1 LKVANDLVVEVQGTL
16 DLGVLTA
23 LKVVLPSKIP
33 PKPVKNVRLKGT
45 VSDLSGSC
53 PTKVFTVSGQEV
65 RTSAST
71 KVFSAKRALSAVAC
85 PHIALDRRRDM
96 ARVPSRRGALRL
108 RAIRRSELGSRHLS
122 QEQR

>member
-71 KVFSAKRALSAVAC
+71 KVCRRPITLVRCVSPSAKN
-85 PHIALDRRRDM
+85 RDW
-96 ARVPSRRGALRL
+96 GLG
-108 RAIRRSELGSRHLS
+108 IRD
-122 QEQR
+122 